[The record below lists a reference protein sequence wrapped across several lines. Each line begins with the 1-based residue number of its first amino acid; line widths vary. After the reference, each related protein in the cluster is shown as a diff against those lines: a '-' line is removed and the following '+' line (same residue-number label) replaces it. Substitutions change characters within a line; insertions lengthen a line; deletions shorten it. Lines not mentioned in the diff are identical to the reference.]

1 MCFVTLFF
9 FLFFSRPPSSRLEK
23 VRKIR
28 GEKKKMNLNNSAN
41 NTIEASNG
49 MAKVEPYGLRV
60 IGLVVFS
67 VIIFASLIG
76 NALVLKAVMQIPR
89 SCKPFGYYL
98 VANLAVAEMVSSV
111 CQPFLMV
118 YQEKYSWLFGV
129 FACKLLNPLQVLA
142 VVVVTSDLAAI
153 AFYRYQ
159 VMITP
164 LRKKLSGLAMA
175 AMIGGMWLFALALSL
190 PLFVTRMVHRFPSGQ
205 KICRSK
211 FPGSGYS
218 TYSIIRFTLSFLV
231 PYLIMFL
238 SYGAVTLKLKRHMR
252 ESVLESSEITTSSVE
267 RREVSS
273 SLRPDKPKRQRLN
286 LELKGPRKGSKTGA
300 ELECDLLR
308 MIYVIIVSFVVCYI
322 PYQVMFL
329 WEYSNKDW
337 HFPFQA
343 IMRKYFYILTC
354 LPSAI
359 HPLCYGTMNRF
370 FARAFSKIVM
380 CRR

>member
-1 MCFVTLFF
+1 
-9 FLFFSRPPSSRLEK
+9 
-23 VRKIR
+23 
-28 GEKKKMNLNNSAN
+28 MNLNNSAN
-41 NTIEASNG
+41 NTTEASNA
-49 MAKVEPYGLRV
+49 MAKNEPYGLRV
-60 IGLVVFS
+60 VGLVIFS
-67 VIIFASLIG
+67 VIIFTSLIG

-111 CQPFLMV
+111 CQPFVMV
-118 YQEKYSWLFGV
+118 YQEKYSWLFGE

-159 VMITP
+159 VMVTP

-175 AMIGGMWLFALALSL
+175 AIIGGMWVFALALSM
-190 PLFVTRMVHRFPSGQ
+190 PLFVTRILRRLPSGQ
-205 KICRSK
+205 KICQSK
-211 FPGSGYS
+211 FPGGGYS
-218 TYSIIRFTLSFLV
+218 TYSIIRFTISFLV

-238 SYGAVTLKLKRHMR
+238 SYGAVTLKLKRHIR
-252 ESVLESSEITTSSVE
+252 ESFMESSEITTSSVE
-267 RREVSS
+267 RREASS
-273 SLRPDKPKRQRLN
+273 SLRPDKPKRQRLK
-286 LELKGPRKGSKTGA
+286 LELRRPRKGSKTGA
-300 ELECDLLR
+300 EMECDLLR
-308 MIYVIIVSFVVCYI
+308 MIYVIIISFVVCYI
-322 PYQVMFL
+322 PYQVLFL

-337 HFPFQA
+337 MFPFHA